1 MLKKLL
7 VFPRNLLQPLATMTN
22 GLVKNRL
29 GELMSDFSN
38 DFQLQLNR
46 RSLVI
51 MLILFSL
58 LIIYILILGVE
69 SVITSILS
77 ANIFLLVIATLI
89 YYLSL
94 VIRSFRWKLFLD
106 SLNEKT
112 HKSID
117 YWNTYSLIAFSFSIN
132 NIFPLRMGEL
142 YRPYNL
148 SQKRNYSLMSSF
160 ATVVLER
167 TFDVIFM
174 GGLVVIAGFLQG
186 IGDFAN
192 YSDLVGNLI
201 FSAFL
206 VFGFILLL
214 VILSKKETAYLLI
227 KILNNLSNLI
237 QKQIIIDEENT
248 AEKVSKEVTLL
259 LRNRKIIFLGT
270 LSSLIIWLMEG
281 VVFWVVAFSM
291 NINLTFLMAIFILL
305 LSGLIG
311 NSITSASGLGQL
323 PIMVAQLVLLLGISQ
338 ELALSTCI
346 VYLLIVFWLIVPIG
360 SILHQFTKSPSTQ
373 NPKPN

>member
-1 MLKKLL
+1 
-7 VFPRNLLQPLATMTN
+7 
-22 GLVKNRL
+22 
-29 GELMSDFSN
+29 MSDSSD

-46 RSLVI
+46 RSLII
-51 MLILFSL
+51 MLLLFSL
-58 LIIYILILGVE
+58 LIVYILLLGIE
-69 SVITSILS
+69 SIITSILG
-77 ANIFLLVIATLI
+77 ANIILLVIATTI
-89 YYLSL
+89 YYSSL
-94 VIRSFRWKLFLD
+94 IIRSFRWKLFLD

-112 HKSID
+112 HQKIG

-148 SQKRNYSLMSSF
+148 SQKQDYSLMSSF

-174 GGLVVIAGFLQG
+174 GGLVVTAGFLQG
-186 IGDFAN
+186 VGDLVNF
-192 YSDLVGNLI
+192 SDLVGNLL
-201 FSAFL
+201 FSACL
-206 VFGFILLL
+206 VLGFILLL
-214 VILSKKETAYLLI
+214 LLLSRKETAYLLI

-237 QKQIIIDEENT
+237 QKQIILDEENT
-248 AEKVSKEVTLL
+248 AEKVSKEVTFL

-270 LSSLIIWLMEG
+270 FSSLIIWLMEG

-291 NINLTFLMAIFILL
+291 NIELTFLMAIFILL

-323 PIMVAQLVLLLGISQ
+323 PIMVAQLVLLLGMSQ

-360 SILHQFTKSPSTQ
+360 TILHQFTKIPS
-373 NPKPN
+373 NPNHNSN

>member
-1 MLKKLL
+1 
-7 VFPRNLLQPLATMTN
+7 
-22 GLVKNRL
+22 
-29 GELMSDFSN
+29 MSDSSD

-46 RSLVI
+46 KSLII

-58 LIIYILILGVE
+58 LIVYILLLGVE
-69 SVITSILS
+69 SIIASILG
-77 ANIFLLVIATLI
+77 ANIILLAIATII
-89 YYLSL
+89 YYSSL
-94 VIRSFRWKLFLD
+94 IVRSFRWKLFLD
-106 SLNEKT
+106 SLNETTQQKI
-112 HKSID
+112 S

-148 SQKRNYSLMSSF
+148 SQKQNYSLMSSF

-174 GGLVVIAGFLQG
+174 GGLVVAAGFLQG
-186 IGDFAN
+186 IGDLVN
-192 YSDLVGNLI
+192 YSELVGNLL
-201 FSAFL
+201 FSACL
-206 VFGFILLL
+206 VVGFVLLL
-214 VILSKKETAYLLI
+214 VILSKKETAYILI

-237 QKQIIIDEENT
+237 QKQIILDEEST
-248 AEKVSKEVTLL
+248 AEKVSKEVTFL
-259 LRNRKIIFLGT
+259 LRNRKIIFLGSF
-270 LSSLIIWLMEG
+270 SSLTIWLMEG

-291 NINLTFLMAIFILL
+291 NVELTFLMAIFILL

-323 PIMVAQLVLLLGISQ
+323 PIMVAQLVLLLGMSQ

-360 SILHQFTKSPSTQ
+360 TILHQFSKNPSNQKSIT
-373 NPKPN
+373 N